1 MRSVLACCSVAYARH
16 EAPAAR
22 LSAAKRACGT
32 SWSWRWHRVPRHAA
46 IPNMPPCIT
55 IVSGPSAI
63 CPMCQLRSLLVRTK
77 HCTLTRKFHGIFRCS
92 LCLVSLHFH
101 GVINDRYHYNKHSDD
116 ACSTDNS
123 EEEEVL
129 GPGEGERRGQEAHGG
144 GPCGTVGEGG
154 PCAGPVEFLG
164 I

>member
-1 MRSVLACCSVAYARH
+1 MSERPRRVIKERALTYWEEWVQTDAWYVKKIVDDVPEEELQAALMDEDFEEDGECEGESGDETEDSMDTEDDDIEYVHQDSDNITELSDSSSDSDATGE
-16 EAPAAR
+16 EAE
-22 LSAAKRACGT
+22 S
-32 SWSWRWHRVPRHAA
+32 S
-46 IPNMPPCIT
+46 
-55 IVSGPSAI
+55 
-63 CPMCQLRSLLVRTK
+63 
-77 HCTLTRKFHGIFRCS
+77 
-92 LCLVSLHFH
+92 
-101 GVINDRYHYNKHSDD
+101 DSDD
-116 ACSTDNS
+116 ARSTDDS

>member
-1 MRSVLACCSVAYARH
+1 MTSNTFLKIVILYGFNTSITELSDSSSDSDATGE
-16 EAPAAR
+16 EAE
-22 LSAAKRACGT
+22 S
-32 SWSWRWHRVPRHAA
+32 S
-46 IPNMPPCIT
+46 
-55 IVSGPSAI
+55 
-63 CPMCQLRSLLVRTK
+63 
-77 HCTLTRKFHGIFRCS
+77 
-92 LCLVSLHFH
+92 
-101 GVINDRYHYNKHSDD
+101 DSDD
-116 ACSTDNS
+116 ARSTDDS